1 MSSKDVERYVDD
13 ILAGRSPRGF
23 RPDDDDAAQ
32 IRAAIA
38 LRAARTGAGSP
49 DEEFIARLHHRLSE
63 DLDEPAA
70 DPGARTRRPTR
81 RAVLIGTSVAAAAAA
96 GGVIDHTVLSGP
108 GEPKVPAAQQTLVPS
123 HGTWQPVLASAE
135 LPDGATT
142 PFDVGAVNGF
152 LRRRDGIVYALSGI
166 CTHQGCKLW
175 LDAAAARLRCPCH
188 STSFGFEGEVVT
200 HELPRTPAPL
210 PRLQVREANGSI
222 EVFAPEKPA

>member
-96 GGVIDHTVLSGP
+96 GGVIDHMVLSGS
-108 GEPKVPAAQQTLVPS
+108 GEPKVAAAQQTLVPS

-142 PFDVGAVNGF
+142 PFDLGAVNGF
-152 LRRRDGIVYALSGI
+152 LRRRDGVVYALSGI

-175 LDAAAARLRCPCH
+175 LDATAARLRCPCH

>member
-63 DLDEPAA
+63 DLDEPA

-96 GGVIDHTVLSGP
+96 GGVIDHTVLSGS
-108 GEPKVPAAQQTLVPS
+108 GEPKVAAAQQTLVPS

-142 PFDVGAVNGF
+142 PFDLGAVNGF
-152 LRRRDGIVYALSGI
+152 LRRRDGVVYALSGI

-175 LDAAAARLRCPCH
+175 LDATAARLRCPCH

-200 HELPRTPAPL
+200 HELPRRPAPL